1 MTDPMFPQKKHNKV
15 RYSPRAHYDRETILP
30 ILDTGLVA
38 HVGFVLDD
46 LPMVIPMAY
55 ARIEDTLYIHGAK
68 AARIIKKPNEQARVC
83 LTVTHI
89 DGIVVGRSAFH
100 HSMNYRSVV
109 VHGWLRRITDR
120 NEKEAALI
128 AVTDHILP
136 GRWDEVRPMSE
147 KEFKSTGVL
156 AIDIETASAKIR
168 KGPPV
173 DEDEDYALPIWA
185 GVIPTPV
192 TCDTPIDDPKL
203 AEGIAQ
209 PASLVAAECKF
220 SVQS

>member
-1 MTDPMFPQKKHNKV
+1 MFAQQKHNKV

-38 HVGFVLDD
+38 HVGFVLGD

-68 AARIIKKPNEQARVC
+68 AARIIKKPEERARVC

-89 DGIVVGRSAFH
+89 DGIVAARSAFH

-109 VHGWLRRITDR
+109 VHGWLRRITDAA
-120 NEKEAALI
+120 EKEAALV

-136 GRWDEVRPMSE
+136 GRWDEVRPMTE

-156 AIDIETASAKIR
+156 AVDIETASAKIR

-173 DEDEDYALPIWA
+173 DEDEDYELPVWA
-185 GVIPTPV
+185 GVLPTPTIV
-192 TCDTPIDDPKL
+192 TEPVEDPKL
-203 AEGIAQ
+203 PSGIER
-209 PASLVAAECKF
+209 PASLKAAEEKF
-220 SVQS
+220 SAGLG